1 MNFSIV
7 LDAVVVLVLALS
19 AVIGYNKGFLRYV
32 LGFLG
37 TIAVIIASFFA
48 ASIFTDFIYDNY
60 VQQSVVDYID
70 GKISDISV
78 SEMVS
83 DEMKDAGYNVSLS
96 DNQINELLKS
106 DGDISKEI
114 SKEAEKAGKSID
126 SGKLEKQLNDFFENR
141 FAGKLGSVFTNIN
154 MEKLSDSL
162 DYSRNMSYD
171 IVRALA
177 KGDNQLGAKYIEQS
191 LVRPIVNILV
201 KIVLFIVFYLLL
213 SIILKIVLK
222 ITGILNHIPIANGI
236 NKFFGLL
243 AGLAKGLLYIALM
256 AYVIGLIV
264 DASGDSLNKINT
276 EIINKTTLF
285 RYIFEY
291 MCN

>member
-19 AVIGYNKGFLRYV
+19 AVIGYKKGFLRYV

-48 ASIFTDFIYDNY
+48 ANIFTDFIYDNY

-83 DEMKDAGYNVSLS
+83 DEMKDAGYNVSLT

-114 SKEAEKAGKSID
+114 SKEAEKAGKNID
-126 SGKLEKQLNDFFENR
+126 SGKLEEQLNDFFENR

-177 KGDNQLGAKYIEQS
+177 NGDTQLGAKYIEQS
-191 LVRPIVNILV
+191 LVRPIILILV

-243 AGLAKGLLYIALM
+243 AGLAKGLLYMALM
-256 AYVIGLIV
+256 AYVIGLVV
-264 DASGDSLNKINT
+264 DVSGDSLSKINT

-291 MCN
+291 VCN